1 MINFNIEW
9 YGRYARPG
17 ALCDYLE
24 LLAWAGHTFS
34 AEEVADFVRD
44 SEYTGLLRDQ
54 IASDLDQGALDTD
67 TPDAGQDLSESVD
80 AAADVVSN
88 TLAEFYERREMLQD
102 GYPYS
107 VGRSSRGIIVRNDGQ
122 SHCPYDS
129 LLTLSIAHATR
140 ATVTGIEL
148 TTLFE
153 QIVEASFESFGIR
166 TALLNN
172 GAKDYPS
179 KVQQAARHVGLSV
192 NVANASYRQRTIDD
206 GTDLISNFWSSDAR
220 PGGVQLI
227 GQATCAKSDEWRNK
241 MTEPKP
247 AHWSKM
253 MGTGPEPI
261 RYLAVPHHVDSR
273 YRRYLLEREN
283 NTDIVDR
290 LRLALPERDLLTDES
305 RVCDYVYSQQVETLV

>member
-34 AEEVADFVRD
+34 VEEVADFVRD

-54 IASDLDQGALDTD
+54 ISSDFDHGTTDRDAPDTD
-67 TPDAGQDLSESVD
+67 PDLSESVD
-80 AAADVVSN
+80 ASADVVN
-88 TLAEFYERREMLQD
+88 NAVAEFYERREILQD
-102 GYPYS
+102 GYPYI
-107 VGRSSRGIIVRNDGQ
+107 VGPPSRSIIARGEKQ
-122 SHCPYDS
+122 THCPYDS
-129 LLTLSIAHATR
+129 LLTLSVAHATKAR
-140 ATVTGIEL
+140 ITGVEL
-148 TTLFE
+148 SALFE
-153 QIVEASFESFGIR
+153 QIVEACFESFGIR

-172 GAKDYPS
+172 GANDYPS
-179 KVQQAARHVGLSV
+179 RVQQAARHVGLSV
-192 NVANASYRQRTIDD
+192 NVANASYRQRAIDD
-206 GTDLISNFWSSDAR
+206 GTDLISNFWPLDVR

-227 GQATCAKSDEWRNK
+227 GQATCAKSDEWHNK
-241 MTEPKP
+241 MTEAKP

-273 YRRYLLEREN
+273 YRRLLLEREN
-283 NTDIVDR
+283 DTDIVDR
-290 LRLALPERDLLTDES
+290 LRLALPERDLLADES
-305 RVCDYVYSQQVETLV
+305 RVCDYVCSQQVETFV